1 MSTTGKFSDNIKN
14 NKNDII
20 KYFCEFLGTFTLV
33 IFAAGAVI
41 VDSLTAGS
49 LGPVGCGLISGI
61 IVAAI
66 IYTFVN
72 ISGAHINP
80 ALSITATLL
89 GYIDKRLLIGYIIAQ
104 MTGSALAGF
113 CLLWFL
119 GNHANIGANVP
130 NNQLNIS
137 TSTVFIIEFFLALI
151 LMLIIAATGFD
162 KRAHKHTAGLIIGG
176 VVAIEVMLMG
186 PVSGAAMNPA
196 RAFGPYL
203 ASGNID
209 NYWIYVLAPVA
220 GMLTGGGIFR
230 LTHFIKK

>member
-1 MSTTGKFSDNIKN
+1 
-14 NKNDII
+14 
-20 KYFCEFLGTFTLV
+20 
-33 IFAAGAVI
+33 
-41 VDSLTAGS
+41 
-49 LGPVGCGLISGI
+49 
-61 IVAAI
+61 
-66 IYTFVN
+66 
-72 ISGAHINP
+72 
-80 ALSITATLL
+80 
-89 GYIDKRLLIGYIIAQ
+89 